1 MLNNEDHEKYCWK
14 LKVVTF
20 AICVTMP
27 GEMLQKPTIYEN
39 LCQLKKLL
47 QLKSDCKQK
56 VTVVFRT
63 AIFVLLSFY
72 NFPTSKVYNHQI
84 DFFSQRL

>member
-1 MLNNEDHEKYCWK
+1 
-14 LKVVTF
+14 
-20 AICVTMP
+20 MP
-27 GEMLQKPTIYEN
+27 AEMLQKPIIYGN

-56 VTVVFRT
+56 VIVVFRT

-72 NFPTSKVYNHQI
+72 NFPS
-84 DFFSQRL
+84 